1 MADGDAPRPLPPRD
15 PRPLLVHWVID
26 AAVVFLLTVI
36 VAIFLGAAII
46 TVAIASVVAG
56 VFLAPWTRSLEARG
70 RAPPP
75 QPAAPTPPT
84 KPQKR
89 RGGAA
94 PRPRSLEARG
104 LARRAERA
112 ADATTPESQ

>member
-1 MADGDAPRPLPPRD
+1 MADDDAPHPLPPRG

-36 VAIFLGAAII
+36 VALFLGAALL
-46 TVAIASVVAG
+46 TVSIASAVAG

-70 RAPPP
+70 
-75 QPAAPTPPT
+75 
-84 KPQKR
+84 
-89 RGGAA
+89 
-94 PRPRSLEARG
+94 

-112 ADATTPESQ
+112 AESTTAEPK

>member
-1 MADGDAPRPLPPRD
+1 MADNDAPRPLPPRD

-36 VAIFLGAAII
+36 VALFLGAALL
-46 TVAIASVVAG
+46 TVSIASAVAG

-70 RAPPP
+70 
-75 QPAAPTPPT
+75 
-84 KPQKR
+84 
-89 RGGAA
+89 
-94 PRPRSLEARG
+94 

-112 ADATTPESQ
+112 ADSTTAEPQ

>member
-1 MADGDAPRPLPPRD
+1 LADDHAPRPLPPRG
-15 PRPLLVHWVID
+15 PRPLIVHWVID
-26 AAVVFLLTVI
+26 AAVAFLLTVI

-70 RAPPP
+70 
-75 QPAAPTPPT
+75 
-84 KPQKR
+84 
-89 RGGAA
+89 
-94 PRPRSLEARG
+94 

-112 ADATTPESQ
+112 ADSTAEPQ

>member
-1 MADGDAPRPLPPRD
+1 LADADAPRALPPRD

-36 VAIFLGAAII
+36 VALFLGAAVL
-46 TVAIASVVAG
+46 TVAIASAVAG

-70 RAPPP
+70 
-75 QPAAPTPPT
+75 
-84 KPQKR
+84 
-89 RGGAA
+89 
-94 PRPRSLEARG
+94 

-112 ADATTPESQ
+112 DDSTTAEPQ

>member
-1 MADGDAPRPLPPRD
+1 MADDDAPRPLPPRD

-36 VAIFLGAAII
+36 VALFLGAAVL
-46 TVAIASVVAG
+46 TVAIASAVAG

-70 RAPPP
+70 
-75 QPAAPTPPT
+75 
-84 KPQKR
+84 
-89 RGGAA
+89 
-94 PRPRSLEARG
+94 

-112 ADATTPESQ
+112 DDSTTAEPQ

>member
-1 MADGDAPRPLPPRD
+1 LADDDAPRPLPPRD

-36 VAIFLGAAII
+36 VALFLGAAVL
-46 TVAIASVVAG
+46 TVAIASAVAG

-70 RAPPP
+70 
-75 QPAAPTPPT
+75 
-84 KPQKR
+84 
-89 RGGAA
+89 
-94 PRPRSLEARG
+94 

-112 ADATTPESQ
+112 ADSTTAEPQ

>member
-1 MADGDAPRPLPPRD
+1 MADDDAPRPLPPRD

-36 VAIFLGAAII
+36 LALFLGAAVL
-46 TVAIASVVAG
+46 TVAIASAVAG

-70 RAPPP
+70 
-75 QPAAPTPPT
+75 
-84 KPQKR
+84 
-89 RGGAA
+89 
-94 PRPRSLEARG
+94 

-112 ADATTPESQ
+112 ADSTTAEPQ

>member
-1 MADGDAPRPLPPRD
+1 LADDHAPRPLPPRD

-36 VAIFLGAAII
+36 VALFLGAAVL
-46 TVAIASVVAG
+46 TVAIASAVAG

-70 RAPPP
+70 
-75 QPAAPTPPT
+75 
-84 KPQKR
+84 
-89 RGGAA
+89 
-94 PRPRSLEARG
+94 

-112 ADATTPESQ
+112 ADSTTAEPQ